1 MTLELTEE
9 ENHFLIEDLTLLLSV
24 LIERKHPDI
33 EKIKA
38 ILSKIV
44 SDDFVLFE
52 LNLLEAH
59 LMELKEW
66 YERKQP
72 NNSDLAKVERI
83 LKKLKTAINQ
93 A

>member
-1 MTLELTEE
+1 MTLSLTEE
-9 ENHFLIEDLTLLLSV
+9 EKGFLIEDLTLLLSV

-38 ILSKIV
+38 ILSKVI

-59 LMELKEW
+59 LMELKRW
-66 YERKQP
+66 YEKKQP
-72 NNSDLAKVERI
+72 NNSDLAKTEGI
-83 LKKLKTAINQ
+83 LGKLKMVINQ